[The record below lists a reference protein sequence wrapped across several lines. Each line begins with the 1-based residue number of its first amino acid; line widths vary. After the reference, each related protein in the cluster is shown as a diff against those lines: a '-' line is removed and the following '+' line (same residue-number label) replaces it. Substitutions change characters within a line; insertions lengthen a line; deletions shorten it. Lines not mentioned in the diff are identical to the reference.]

1 MPDRGESFGQLLY
14 GSGGGR
20 PIWICATHHPILL
33 QPDSRVKRKADGNSL
48 QGLARRR
55 ISFGDLEPDVDAG
68 SFPVVGLIQNVRA
81 TVAIEIGDARFVK
94 ADASGEFSQP
104 KMACAIAIENPS
116 PCIWIVRLPFA
127 LSPFGHFRSKD
138 IDVAVAIDVSQRQR
152 MAVND
157 ISANQIAANP

>member
-104 KMACAIAIENPS
+104 KMACAIAIKDPGFGV
-116 PCIWIVRLPFA
+116 WVVGLRFA
-127 LSPFGHFRSKD
+127 LGPFSHFGGED
-138 IDVAVAIDVSQRQR
+138 IDVAVSIDVGQRE
-152 MAVND
+152 
-157 ISANQIAANP
+157 